1 MSDEH
6 VLCLPAHICSH
17 IEDGFTAGDRLAS
30 RLSPEPARW
39 LPRSECETDPKWQQ
53 LIPYCVLL
61 HAGAKEFAGLGD
73 CPWQGLFAYQR
84 TKQQGE
90 SRLHGKWSIGVGG
103 HISRELDGGPGE
115 QPAELTAARVQQL
128 VLRAAVR
135 EVHEEVELF
144 SQPHGLQF
152 RGLLRDRSDPV
163 GEVHLGVVY
172 TVQLPEPYL
181 ASREPSAAFGG
192 LRPRGWFQSRIE
204 SFEKW
209 SQILLGNSHESP
221 AYVGT

>member
-1 MSDEH
+1 MADADEH
-6 VLCLPAHICSH
+6 VLCIPAHICAH
-17 IEDGFTAGDRLAS
+17 IEDGFTPGERMGARLN
-30 RLSPEPARW
+30 PEAARW
-39 LPRSECETDPKWQQ
+39 LPRGECETDSSWQQ

-61 HAGAKEFAGLGD
+61 HKGPIDFGSD
-73 CPWQGLFAYQR
+73 WCGLFAYQR

-103 HISRELDGGPGE
+103 HVSRDLDGGPGA
-115 QPAELTAARVQQL
+115 QPAELSAVRVQQL

-152 RGLLRDRSDPV
+152 RGLLRDRRDPV

-172 TVQLPEPYL
+172 SVQLPEPYL

-192 LRPRGWFQSRIE
+192 LRPRGWFQSRISE
-204 SFEKW
+204 FENW
-209 SQILLGNSHESP
+209 SQILLGDSHESP
-221 AYVGT
+221 AYVGM